1 MLCQLIFNISCRSK
15 IATLWLNEE
24 WHNDNVRLKRV
35 ATARVNY
42 EYWLK
47 EIMRP
52 AAERG
57 DRDSF
62 SEFILDLP
70 ELPAELFELLR
81 DLAAEK
87 TKWALC
93 SVPCEFR

>member
-1 MLCQLIFNISCRSK
+1 ML
-15 IATLWLNEE
+15 
-24 WHNDNVRLKRV
+24 
-35 ATARVNY
+35 
-42 EYWLK
+42 
-47 EIMRP
+47 RP

-70 ELPAELFELLR
+70 ELPSELFDLLR

-87 TKWALC
+87 NRCVIFSSYC
-93 SVPCEFR
+93 SLTQRIS